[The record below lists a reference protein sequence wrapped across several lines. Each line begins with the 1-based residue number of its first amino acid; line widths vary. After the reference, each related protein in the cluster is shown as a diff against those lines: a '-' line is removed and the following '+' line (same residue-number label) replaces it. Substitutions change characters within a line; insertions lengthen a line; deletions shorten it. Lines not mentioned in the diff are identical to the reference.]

1 MSEKP
6 TYEELEQRIRDLE
19 KTNAEHKQTEEA
31 LRKSE
36 KHFRGMFKNAPVA
49 YQSLDEHGN
58 VLDVNQTY
66 TNALGYTKEELIGNN
81 FGDFLH
87 PDYVD
92 HFKTNFPKFKAVGE
106 VLGIEFEM
114 LKKDGTIIIVN
125 FHGKIQRN
133 DNGFFQKTHC
143 IFQDITAQKLAEK
156 EREKLQKKLTQA
168 LKMEAIGT
176 LAGGIA
182 HNFNNILM
190 GIQGRASLMMLDKN
204 TSNPDY
210 EHLNGIEEHIKN
222 AVELT
227 RDLLGFARGGKYEA
241 KPMNLNALIRNES
254 RMFSHTKKEVLIHD
268 KFEKNLWTVEVDQC
282 QMQQTFLNIYL
293 NACQAMPHGGDLY
306 IQTKNVTLK
315 EKGIKPFKI
324 APGRYVK
331 ISVTDT
337 GVGMDDATREK
348 IFEPFFTTKDAGQ
361 GSGLGLASA
370 YGIIK
375 NHGGFMNVYS
385 EKGAGTIFNIYLP
398 ASEKKVAKKDPE
410 PDSKGLQYGQGT
422 VVLVDDEKIILD
434 VGQKML
440 ENIGYRVIVA
450 GNGQDAV
457 DVYKKQ
463 KDEIILVIMDM
474 IMPGM
479 GGGETYEQ
487 LKALD
492 GDVKVLLSSGYSISG
507 QAQAILDRGCSGF
520 IQKPFTMEELSRKV
534 REVLD
539 KDKGN
544 DLLCH

>member
-6 TYEELEQRIRDLE
+6 TYEELEQRVRELE
-19 KTNAEHKQTEEA
+19 KADAERKRAKEA

-36 KHFRGMFKNAPVA
+36 EYFRLMFTNAPVP

-58 VLDVNQTY
+58 FLDVNQTFM
-66 TNALGYTKEELIGNN
+66 NLLGYTKEELIGKN
-81 FGDFLH
+81 FGDFLC

-106 VLGIEFEM
+106 ILGIEFEM
-114 LKKDGTIIIVN
+114 LKKDGAIIIVN

-133 DNGFFQKTHC
+133 DNGRFQRTHC
-143 IFQDITAQKLAEK
+143 IFQDVTAQKRAE
-156 EREKLQKKLTQA
+156 EESEKLQEQLNQA
-168 LKMEAIGT
+168 LKIEAIGT

-204 TSNPDY
+204 TSDPDY
-210 EHLNGIEEHIKN
+210 EHLKGIKEYIKN

-241 KPMNLNALIRNES
+241 KPIDLNALIRHEN
-254 RMFSHTKKEVLIHD
+254 RMFGHTKKEILIHG
-268 KFEKNLWTVEVDQC
+268 KYENNLWTVEVDQG
-282 QMQQTFLNIYL
+282 QIKQTLLNLYL
-293 NACQAMPHGGDLY
+293 NACQAMPGGGDLY
-306 IQTKNVTLK
+306 IRTENVTLK
-315 EKGIKPFKI
+315 DKSIKPFEI

-337 GVGMDDATREK
+337 GVGMDDVTREK
-348 IFEPFFTTKDAGQ
+348 IFDPFFTTRDAGQ

-385 EKGAGTIFNIYLP
+385 EKGAGTTFNIYLP
-398 ASEKKVAKKDPE
+398 ASEREVAKEGPVPYPQE
-410 PDSKGLQYGQGT
+410 LQYGQGT
-422 VVLVDDEKIILD
+422 VILVDDEEIILD
-434 VGQKML
+434 VGQGML
-440 ENIGYRVIVA
+440 ENLGYRVLAA
-450 GNGQDAV
+450 GSGQDAV

-463 KDEIILVIMDM
+463 KDEIILVILDM

-479 GGGETYEQ
+479 GGRETYER
-487 LKALD
+487 LKAIN
-492 GDVKVLLSSGYSISG
+492 GDVKVLLSSGYSING
-507 QAQAILDRGCSGF
+507 QAQTILNRGCSGF

-534 REVLD
+534 REALD
-539 KDKGN
+539 EDKS
-544 DLLCH
+544 DAQH